1 MKELGKKIYIS
12 IAAVIAS
19 FLLATILSCEISFA
33 AGGAIDT
40 SRQGSLTIAHISVD
54 EEKMAGVVSHI
65 YLVAT
70 IDENGKYTIT
80 DEFKGLFSNQDFFN
94 NEFNYDSWKS
104 CVDYD
109 NITDSDKLL
118 DYIDQNSIAPT
129 AESISDA
136 DGNTCYTGLTLG
148 VYYVQSD
155 KVKNEDYIHSFANFV
170 YPVPLLEYDDNA
182 GKIVANYTP
191 SVLPK
196 KSKAEN
202 TDVHCHVRKVWND
215 SGNTDKR
222 PSSVTFN
229 IYSNGV
235 LMETVTLSDEN
246 DWSFEWSEDGDHT
259 YTIEEVSP
267 GNGYT
272 SSMVVYQDGHHFYYT
287 CTNTYNSPTPP
298 PDTPDT
304 PGTPDTPDTPGIPDL
319 PEVLGAIRDLPQVL
333 GARRLPQTGQLW
345 WPLPILV
352 IAGVFMIVKG
362 IRKNSK
368 NA

>member
-19 FLLATILSCEISFA
+19 FLLATALSCEISFA

-129 AESISDA
+129 AESTSDA

-155 KVKNEDYIHSFANFV
+155 KV
-170 YPVPLLEYDDNA
+170 L
-182 GKIVANYTP
+182 
-191 SVLPK
+191 
-196 KSKAEN
+196 
-202 TDVHCHVRKVWND
+202 
-215 SGNTDKR
+215 
-222 PSSVTFN
+222 
-229 IYSNGV
+229 
-235 LMETVTLSDEN
+235 
-246 DWSFEWSEDGDHT
+246 
-259 YTIEEVSP
+259 
-267 GNGYT
+267 
-272 SSMVVYQDGHHFYYT
+272 
-287 CTNTYNSPTPP
+287 
-298 PDTPDT
+298 
-304 PGTPDTPDTPGIPDL
+304 
-319 PEVLGAIRDLPQVL
+319 
-333 GARRLPQTGQLW
+333 
-345 WPLPILV
+345 
-352 IAGVFMIVKG
+352 
-362 IRKNSK
+362 
-368 NA
+368 